1 MPVLPYVPNAAQLA
15 IRHVQSSQAALC
27 TLHLLGPSGFNSGD
41 LDELCETAAESWGA
55 QLMPGMSFKA
65 QLLGAT
71 ARGIRGEG
79 DALGTY
85 TMPTPTAGSITNESE
100 RPQEAVCIKLSTGLS
115 GAGFRGR
122 MYLPGIPNNVVDEGL
137 LDLTYRQGRAS
148 ALSGWLT
155 YIKGNTA
162 FEPVIIS
169 YYREKVLRAIPV
181 VTPIQKGESVTT
193 YPSKL
198 SSRTPG
204 SGS

>member
-1 MPVLPYVPNAAQLA
+1 MPVLPYVENACQLA
-15 IRHVQSSQAALC
+15 IEHRQSGQKALC
-27 TLHLLGPSGFNSGD
+27 TLHLLGPSAFNSGD

-65 QLLGAT
+65 AVLGAT

-85 TMPTPTAGSITNESE
+85 TLSSPQAGAITNESE

-122 MYLPGIPNNVVDEGL
+122 MFLPGIPNNVVDEGL
-137 LDLTYRQGRAS
+137 LDTTYRLGRAT
-148 ALSGWLT
+148 ALSGWLN

-169 YYREKVLRAIPV
+169 YYREKVLRATPV
-181 VTPIQKGESVTT
+181 VTPIQKGESVTN